1 MGVFP
6 VPIRPPGALSGHL
19 CDPCHICASLLL
31 PLVLADVS
39 AGIAWGLASAC
50 PRCTLCCFG
59 TAQQGVCLYC
69 PTAASGLGW
78 SCCPGFMFV
87 VQRGQRSS
95 AFTRTCVWL
104 PNVNTHTPLDR
115 PGLIPIHPL
124 GVCREW
130 TTHPGCCLTGPARR
144 EQEGVV
150 DAGIA
155 PDLQFCITLRGRRL
169 QPKPGLRT

>member
-104 PNVNTHTPLDR
+104 PNVNTHTRKEEASKLHGTCMEGCMACVTDR
-115 PGLIPIHPL
+115 FDNTNSISLSSGHESPHKRGAHELL
-124 GVCREW
+124 YM
-130 TTHPGCCLTGPARR
+130 
-144 EQEGVV
+144 
-150 DAGIA
+150 IA
-155 PDLQFCITLRGRRL
+155 CAC
-169 QPKPGLRT
+169 